1 MIDQAFQKN
10 AIRSVL
16 FNRITS
22 YRIAKLDSFDDATI
36 LLRNTQ
42 VDTEE
47 YDIIAITRIHNETA
61 DKLSTRE
68 TVTNTI
74 TADKHEVDDITTF
87 IERKINDLSQIMGKR
102 FHK

>member
-22 YRIAKLDSFDDATI
+22 YRIVKLDSFDDATI

-42 VDTEE
+42 VGTDE

-61 DKLSTRE
+61 DKRE
-68 TVTNTI
+68 TATNTI
-74 TADKHEVDDITTF
+74 TEDKHEVDDITTF